1 MGTPDK
7 FPNPAT
13 LSDEERKK
21 RLDNFREQNR
31 LKYEEKKAKQN
42 AKSDELEQ
50 ERLKKETVRKAS
62 HSPTKETIEEAKQ
75 VEKEANKNNQL
86 DQKVTESTNDAAEP
100 NAYLEKSK
108 ARLDVW
114 ASHEKDGNIA
124 RRIGFGKPYRTL
136 TIKQARY
143 NKEETT
149 RIKAYDLL
157 VEKGNKNKFFDVVS
171 GQFFEAEYGWL
182 ALENTSCAFPLRFSL
197 VDRSGKSYEAI
208 SLSDDRFD
216 ECLYVDYDS
225 YGSVNADFNRFG
237 VYFINGLGLF
247 KINVIG
253 QKGCVLK
260 YVAGANKKDG
270 FNYNYT
276 TTSIVP
282 HRNVAVQELAALA
295 FGNELIPEENF

>member
-1 MGTPDK
+1 MVTPYDIPK
-7 FPNPAT
+7 PAT
-13 LSDEERKK
+13 LSEEERKK
-21 RLDNFREQNR
+21 RLDDFHEQNR
-31 LKYEEKKAKQN
+31 LKYEEQKAKQN

-50 ERLKKETVRKAS
+50 ERLKQETIRKSRHINGEEA
-62 HSPTKETIEEAKQ
+62 TKE
-75 VEKEANKNNQL
+75 VEKEDNENNQL
-86 DQKVTESTNDAAEP
+86 NQNVTESRITAAGQ

-108 ARLDVW
+108 ARLDEW

-124 RRIGFGKPYRTL
+124 RRVGFGKPYRTL

-143 NKEETT
+143 DNKEDTT

-157 VEKGNKNKFFDVVS
+157 VEKGNKSKFFDVVS
-171 GQFFEAEYGWL
+171 DLFFEADYGWL
-182 ALENTSCAFPLRFSL
+182 ALDNASCAFPLTFSL
-197 VDRSGKSYEAI
+197 VDRSGKNYEAI
-208 SLSDDRFD
+208 SLSDSRFD
-216 ECLYVDYDS
+216 ECLYVDGS
-225 YGSVNADFNRFG
+225 YGNVDFNRFG

-247 KINVIG
+247 KINIIG

-282 HRNVAVQELAALA
+282 HRNVAVQELATLA
-295 FGNELIPEENF
+295 FGNELKPEESF